1 MTYKFFY
8 KKRFF
13 WESILVVGHRLDK
26 ELNRMDFYIPDGSIM
41 SLTNWDRYDMKLGI
55 DWVLFT
61 KKQMEKESGQQIPL
75 NVG

>member
-1 MTYKFFY
+1 MTYKIFY
-8 KKRFF
+8 RKRFF
-13 WESILVVGHRLDK
+13 WKRILVVGHRLDK

-41 SLTNWDRYDMKLGI
+41 SLTKWDRYDMKLGI

-75 NVG
+75 NV